1 MQHFSKLVCLLPKTF
16 KPENKMIDLTTVL
29 VVASIF
35 GSLLLFTMT
44 ITNFFL
50 KRKMIDSKQLD
61 PESLSLIS
69 KNFTSFKFDNLKW
82 GLILLFGGIGFM
94 LIAHLPHFL
103 REDSVLPIGVEMV
116 MVAFGFL
123 TYYFLVKNKVD

>member
-1 MQHFSKLVCLLPKTF
+1 
-16 KPENKMIDLTTVL
+16 MIDLTTVL

-94 LIAHLPHFL
+94 LIANLPHFL

-123 TYYFLVKNKVD
+123 TYYFLVKNKVG

>member
-94 LIAHLPHFL
+94 LIAHLPDFL

-123 TYYFLVKNKVD
+123 TYYFLIKNKVD